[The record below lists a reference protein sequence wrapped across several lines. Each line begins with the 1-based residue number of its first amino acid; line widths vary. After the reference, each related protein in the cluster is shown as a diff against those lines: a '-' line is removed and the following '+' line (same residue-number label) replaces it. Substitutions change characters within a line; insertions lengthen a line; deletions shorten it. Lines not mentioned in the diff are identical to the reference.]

1 MDYKGYN
8 FEAWEIGGTLTSS
21 QYERVIDILEEFKP
35 KRICELGAGQSTII
49 FEKYIEKSKSDFFS
63 IEHDENYSSSNSVM
77 FQLVENT
84 NITIGNNTYENTN
97 KYDGFENW
105 LIKQD
110 KFDFVLIDGPYGYNA
125 NYDYTRIQL
134 LSFIILD
141 KISDKSVVICH
152 DTERINMKSTLSEFE
167 KYLLDK
173 GFKYI
178 KDIMKG
184 DINGA
189 RELTIY
195 NISL

>member
-63 IEHDENYSSSNSVM
+63 IEHDENYSGSNSVM
-77 FQLVENT
+77 FQLVECT

-167 KYLLDK
+167 KYLLGK
-173 GFKYI
+173 GFKYT